1 VESPVAPHT
10 STPAELKERLEAE
23 EAGVPFI
30 IFRDNS
36 GGQRIVGLPDS
47 GASVTIGRRPQNDV
61 VLDWDL
67 EVSRLHATL
76 ERIGESWTIT
86 DDGLSSNGSFVNGD
100 RLSGRHRLEDGDTLL
115 IGSTAIL
122 FRDPAADIDES
133 TARAGS
139 SPTRAELS
147 DQQRRVLIALCRPF
161 RGDPP
166 FAVPATNQAIADE
179 VFLSVDAVKSHLRAL
194 FNKFG
199 IENLRQNQKRARL
212 VALAMQSGLVSG
224 RDFDDRR

>member
-23 EAGVPFI
+23 QAAAPFL
-30 IFRDNS
+30 IFRD
-36 GGQRIVGLPDS
+36 GGAGQRIVTLPDS
-47 GASVTIGRRPQNDV
+47 GASVTIGRRQQNDV

-115 IGSTAIL
+115 IGCTAIL
-122 FRDPAADIDES
+122 FRDPGAGIDES

-212 VALAMQSGLVSG
+212 VALAMQSGLVSE
-224 RDFDDRR
+224 RDFDGRR